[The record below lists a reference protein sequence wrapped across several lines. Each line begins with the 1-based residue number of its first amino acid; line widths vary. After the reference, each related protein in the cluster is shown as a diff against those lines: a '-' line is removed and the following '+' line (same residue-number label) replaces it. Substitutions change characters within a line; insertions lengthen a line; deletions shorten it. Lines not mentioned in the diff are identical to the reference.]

1 MICKL
6 LVVSDKWYGSG
17 RLSFKRAFVWTKKK
31 TVVQEEP
38 PPIYLICFPIRK
50 MLQILN
56 VLIS

>member
-1 MICKL
+1 
-6 LVVSDKWYGSG
+6 VTSG
-17 RLSFKRAFVWTKKK
+17 MGVGDCHSREHSFGQKKK